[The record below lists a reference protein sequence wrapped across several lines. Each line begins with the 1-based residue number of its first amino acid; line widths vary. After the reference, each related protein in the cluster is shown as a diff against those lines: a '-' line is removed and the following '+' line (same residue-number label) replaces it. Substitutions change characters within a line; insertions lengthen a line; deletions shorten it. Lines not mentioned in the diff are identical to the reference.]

1 MDRQYNDHR
10 KNYKRTDNTMTTG
23 KSTKDRQ
30 YNDQMKSYKRTE
42 NAMTKGKATIGQA
55 VICKTLNRKLKIT
68 QISLKTSS
76 SSSFNQ
82 RPSINEG

>member
-1 MDRQYNDHR
+1 MTIAKATQDR
-10 KNYKRTDNTMTTG
+10 K
-23 KSTKDRQ
+23 

-82 RPSINEG
+82 RP